1 MVGVKSVSVF
11 NQDQI
16 RMLKTKQSVWFQF
29 PRPWLPCLRLMR
41 REELAISLQP
51 LSELLVNFKIISVQY
66 LLTIVANILNIFTR

>member
-29 PRPWLPCLRLMR
+29 PRPGPACPGARLMR

-51 LSELLVNFKIISVQY
+51 LSELLINVVVQY
-66 LLTIVANILNIFTR
+66 FLTIVANILNIFTR